1 MQKTLKLFGIVLVG
15 AMLSACVSS
24 DIERAGVGAAAGAG
38 AAVILDGDIATGA
51 IVGAAAVILDGD
63 IATGAIV
70 GAAGGA
76 LCDDVGLC
84 RR

>member
-1 MQKTLKLFGIVLVG
+1 MQKSLKLFGIVLMG

-51 IVGAAAVILDGD
+51 IVGAA
-63 IATGAIV
+63 
-70 GAAGGA
+70 GGA